1 MTDEKPINLATG
13 DKALLE
19 VASGQREDG
28 LVELTPEL
36 VDVVLK
42 AVVVLVIERV
52 VVDDGDTS
60 VVVVA

>member
-1 MTDEKPINLATG
+1 MGVETVEGVGKD
-13 DKALLE
+13 
-19 VASGQREDG
+19 V
-28 LVELTPEL
+28 VELTPEL